1 MGSNALRS
9 LEDKV
14 KQLTMLVTRTARRI
28 VQFILITLVINMGSW
43 TFNKEAVADVW
54 FDEQRSLAVD
64 DDHFSAEHEASETV
78 SPKSPCNH
86 WCHAV
91 EHFMGLLSQ
100 SDHVTPEFAN
110 EFSIQQAL
118 AIQFSSPDGPFRPP
132 RHLS

>member
-1 MGSNALRS
+1 MPFVL

-28 VQFILITLVINMGSW
+28 VQFMLITLVINMGGW

-64 DDHFSAEHEASETV
+64 DGHSSIGHDDLKTV
-78 SPKSPCNH
+78 SPQSPCNH

-91 EHFMGLLSQ
+91 WHFMGLFGQPVS
-100 SDHVTPEFAN
+100 VTPEFAN
-110 EFSIQQAL
+110 EFSIQQCST
-118 AIQFSSPDGPFRPP
+118 IQFSSPDGPYRPP

>member
-1 MGSNALRS
+1 MPFVL
-9 LEDKV
+9 LEAKV
-14 KQLTMLVTRTARRI
+14 KQLTMLLTRTARRI
-28 VQFILITLVINMGSW
+28 VQFMLITLVINMGGW
-43 TFNKEAVADVW
+43 TFNKDAVADVW
-54 FDEQRSLAVD
+54 FDEQRSLSVD
-64 DDHFSAEHEASETV
+64 DGHFSSESEGLKADV

-100 SDHVTPEFAN
+100 SAPVTPEFAN
-110 EFSIQQAL
+110 EFSIQQSL